1 MTLRVIAAVYAVL
14 LVPIMAITVISGHLE
29 PLFGWGLAFVF
40 TMGFVALLERVSN
53 SGV

>member
-1 MTLRVIAAVYAVL
+1 MTLRVIAAVYVVL
-14 LVPIMAITVISGHLE
+14 LVPIMAIVVVSDHLE
-29 PLFGWGLAFVF
+29 PVLGWGFAFVF